1 MNVSSRTIYE
11 PGEKVICV
19 LASNSYLEFGK
30 TYTIKSISLNGS
42 KLYPTDINYIT
53 LEEEP
58 LSSYNVARFVSISD
72 FRNFQINT
80 VIDE

>member
-30 TYTIKSISLNGS
+30 TYTIKSISLNRS
-42 KLYPTDINYIT
+42 IYPTDINYIT
-53 LEEEP
+53 LEEDP
-58 LSSYNVARFVSISD
+58 LSNYNVARFVSISD

>member
-30 TYTIKSISLNGS
+30 TYTIKSISLNS
-42 KLYPTDINYIT
+42 SIYPTDINYIS

>member
-30 TYTIKSISLNGS
+30 TYTIKSISLNRS
-42 KLYPTDINYIT
+42 IYPTDINYIT

-58 LSSYNVARFVSISD
+58 LSNYNVARFVSISD

>member
-1 MNVSSRTIYE
+1 MNVSTRKIYE

-19 LASNSYLEFGK
+19 LVSNSYLEFGK
-30 TYTIKSISLNGS
+30 TYTIKSNSLNEPS
-42 KLYPTDINYIT
+42 IYPTDINYIT

-58 LSSYNVARFVSISD
+58 LSNYNVARFFSIAE

>member
-30 TYTIKSISLNGS
+30 TYTIKSISLNRS
-42 KLYPTDINYIT
+42 IYPTDINYIT